1 MKSSTTRS
9 RIFVFVTQ
17 GVGVIF
23 CGIFLIVYFG
33 GLPSTK
39 TLNSDPSFIFL
50 QSVIGVILVC
60 LVFLAILIAFIVIRK
75 NKV

>member
-1 MKSSTTRS
+1 MKPNINRL

-17 GVGVIF
+17 GIGIIF
-23 CGIFLIVYFG
+23 CGIFLTAYFG

-50 QSVIGVILVC
+50 QSVIGVILVS
-60 LVFLAILIAFIVIRK
+60 LVFLAILFAFIVNRK
-75 NKV
+75 K